1 MLGPYQL
8 ISNIIISTARSV
20 IIIIII
26 ISVIITVVI
35 SSIGIVM
42 KKTIRIAIA
51 IIKILHLPVILCSS
65 CSESKE
71 AKNLFLQHVFSN
83 IKQAWGWFFPLGS
96 KSNPWCSYHLQ
107 L

>member
-8 ISNIIISTARSV
+8 ISNIISSSARTV
-20 IIIIII
+20 IIIIIII

-42 KKTIRIAIA
+42 KKTIRVAIV

-65 CSESKE
+65 YSESKE

-83 IKQAWGWFFPLGS
+83 IKQAWGWFVISFP
-96 KSNPWCSYHLQ
+96 
-107 L
+107 